1 MAKKMTPAVAQ
12 DLLSVSS
19 LLKLPS
25 FRKSIEDAGYCID
38 DSEIDKLRSEAN
50 LIIAKDAIKKAG
62 FAINEVL
69 INVRQEA

>member
-1 MAKKMTPAVAQ
+1 MAKKMTPAIAQ

-25 FRKSIEDAGYCID
+25 FRKSIEDAGYRID